1 MQVAGFSATT
11 NLEMPM
17 SPIRISCVAV
27 IATMLAG
34 CARKDSTA
42 DTTAATGG
50 GLDSAGTAAQPAP
63 DSASAAAPAVAL
75 GTDSAAGL
83 GKYITDANGR
93 SVYVFMKDTKNVST
107 CVDACAA
114 AWPPLGASTAA
125 STDPSVK
132 PGMVSVI
139 TRSDNKNQTTYNG
152 MPVYYYEDDK
162 KPGDIKGQGK
172 NEFGGLWHV
181 VSPSGQKI
189 TKKP

>member
-1 MQVAGFSATT
+1 
-11 NLEMPM
+11 M
-17 SPIRISCVAV
+17 SPIRISCVAL
-27 IATMLAG
+27 IAATLAG
-34 CARKDSTA
+34 CGRKDSSV
-42 DTTAATGG
+42 DTTAASG
-50 GLDSAGTAAQPAP
+50 GLDSAGAAAQPAP

-75 GTDSAAGL
+75 GTDSAAGP

-181 VSPSGQKI
+181 VSPSGQRI